1 MTLGDE
7 RSNARD
13 RPSSATV
20 KTLIKL
26 HEFDHQ
32 RAWTRYCNAVVRGAA
47 IGFCLRGGLHL
58 LKFLFALVLRRK
70 RSSRSQSLSEVF
82 QDTLRYTG
90 FLGAFA
96 GVFVSVDEGL
106 AAVFG
111 PERCSFSFVSL
122 QSICTCGAHAFLWG
136 TCMSSDTFH
145 VIPRTKRW
153 RAFVAGA
160 LAGPAILLT
169 GYALTHA
176 HKVALLQIRACGDK
190 ASSYMLERSCRQTV
204 ASSCVSDCSCTQAED
219 QA

>member
-1 MTLGDE
+1 MKGEKDATWEKSL
-7 RSNARD
+7 STARD
-13 RPSSATV
+13 RPSSATI
-20 KTLIKL
+20 KALINL

-70 RSSRSQSLSEVF
+70 RSTRSQSLSEVF

-111 PERCSFSFVSL
+111 PERCCPPSVSL
-122 QSICTCGAHAFLWG
+122 QLMATCRAYVILRRSLTDSI
-136 TCMSSDTFH
+136 TF
-145 VIPRTKRW
+145 RTKRW

-169 GYALTHA
+169 GYVQTHE
-176 HKVALLQIRACGDK
+176 HEIALLKIRAYRGVF
-190 ASSYMLERSCRQTV
+190 SSLERHRRQV
-204 ASSCVSDCSCTQAED
+204 PASICVSDRSCMQAKD